1 MEKEFNLSEKI
12 TNVVNLNNEDISS
25 IPVKY
30 IKEFI
35 KRLKEKLRARLYW
48 ENEDLIPRNMELME
62 EQIDKLAGDKL
73 I

>member
-1 MEKEFNLSEKI
+1 MEKEFRLDKKI

-30 IKEFI
+30 VKEFI
-35 KRLKEKLRARLYW
+35 KRLKEECNKYK
-48 ENEDLIPRNMELME
+48 ELTPVNVE
-62 EQIDKLAGDKL
+62 IEIDTLAGDKL